1 VPGVPTAVFW
11 GNEMTFDA
19 IVSAPN
25 VDVPA
30 ACSHGV
36 ATPRPAPYTG
46 PSFEP
51 QSLSKVA

>member
-1 VPGVPTAVFW
+1 
-11 GNEMTFDA
+11 MTFDA

-30 ACSHGV
+30 VCSHEV
-36 ATPRPAPYTG
+36 ATPRPAQYTS